1 MLARA
6 SEGLTLKLSPTF
18 QDTLA
23 SVGFGKK
30 VFRDSPV
37 WLKCFCAQVLE
48 FIKYERKVLP
58 QYLKHKNSSLYE
70 SDNHAEVE

>member
-48 FIKYERKVLP
+48 FIKYERKVL
-58 QYLKHKNSSLYE
+58 
-70 SDNHAEVE
+70 